1 MTARAA
7 SDRLAFVAG
16 VVAAAPGERV
26 LEVGCGAGV
35 LVTELAAAVGAGRV
49 VAVDRSARM
58 AAAAARRNR
67 AAVDD
72 GRVRVLPAPLLS
84 ADLGGERFDAV
95 VAVDVRAFWTPPAPE
110 WDAVAALLAPG
121 GRVVVGFSVMRPPD
135 RDAVPAAV
143 ALLAGRR
150 GLAVT
155 ATSEAA
161 TAPYPTA
168 AVALRAAAAGR

>member
-1 MTARAA
+1 MTARPA

-35 LVTELAAAVGAGRV
+35 LVTELAAAVGGGEV

-58 AAAAARRNR
+58 AEATTRRNR
-67 AAVDD
+67 AAVDA
-72 GRVRVLPAPLLS
+72 GRVRVLTASLLG
-84 ADLGGERFDAV
+84 ADLGAEPFDAV

-110 WDAVAALLAPG
+110 WDAVTGVLAPG
-121 GRVVVGFSVMRPPD
+121 GRVVLGFSVMRPED
-135 RDAVPAAV
+135 RDRVTDAV
-143 ALLAGRR
+143 ARLAGQR

-155 ATSEAA
+155 ATRQAA
-161 TAPYPTA
+161 TAPYATA
-168 AVALRAAAAGR
+168 AVALRAASAGR

>member
-16 VVAAAPGERV
+16 VVAGAPGERV

-35 LVTELAAAVGAGRV
+35 LVTELAAAVGDGRV

-67 AAVDD
+67 EAVDA
-72 GRVRVLPAPLLS
+72 GRVRVLAAPLLD
-84 ADLGGERFDAV
+84 ADLAGERFDAV

-110 WDAVAALLAPG
+110 WDVVARVLDPG
-121 GRVVVGFSVMRPPD
+121 GRVVLGFSVMRPDD
-135 RDAVPAAV
+135 RDRVRAAV
-143 ALLAGRR
+143 ARVAGER
-150 GLAVT
+150 GFAVT
-155 ATSEAA
+155 AAAEAA
-161 TAPYPTA
+161 TAPFPTA
-168 AVALRAAAAGR
+168 AVEVRRPG

>member
-1 MTARAA
+1 MSPHAA

-35 LVTELAAAVGAGRV
+35 LVTEMAVAVGGGRV

-58 AAAAARRNR
+58 AAATTRRNR
-67 AAVDD
+67 AAVDA
-72 GRVRVLPAPLLS
+72 GRVRVLAAPLLD
-84 ADLGGERFDAV
+84 ADLDGERFDAV

-110 WDAVAALLAPG
+110 WDAVAGLLAPG
-121 GRVVVGFSVMRPPD
+121 GRVVVGFSVMRPQD
-135 RDAVPAAV
+135 RDEVPAAV
-143 ALLAGRR
+143 ARLAGRR

-155 ATSEAA
+155 ATAEAA
-161 TAPYPTA
+161 TLPYPTA
-168 AVALRAAAAGR
+168 AVALRAAVAGR